1 MKQSRKTLCVG
12 ISLLAGAVGAA
23 LAMVLAL
30 SGLMAGLPQ
39 KIALLVC
46 MLVLW
51 GIGAAVLLKWEL
63 LGKTEYT
70 AAGLLALLLG
80 LCLRIAL
87 LDYQSPDFNTFLTR
101 WVSTMKG
108 MTVPQAL
115 STPIGDYNMPY
126 LYLLLLISRLPI
138 RDLYGIK
145 LFSMLADVASA
156 LAVAALVRHLTK
168 KDGAVLLAFIAAL
181 FCPTTWLNSGYWG
194 QCDSVYGALGLW
206 ALYAG
211 LKNRSKTC
219 WLLFSL
225 SLSFKLQAVFLL
237 PMAVVLLGVGRIRL
251 RDLWVFPAGFVGASL
266 PALLAGRSFS
276 DTFSIYLSQTQAY
289 PYLSLNAPSFWSLI
303 DNGYFDAMAG
313 APVLLAMSLCLMLL
327 LAALWRGDRLDDR
340 GLLLLGLVFSLAIP
354 WLLPKMHERYFYL
367 AELLSL
373 VYGAVYPRRVAV
385 PGLLMAGGFLVYSQ
399 YLFGG
404 APILSLRLVAAIYGV
419 LLLWLL
425 YSLLRTMQSD
435 QIQTGG
441 INNGENGISL
451 E

>member
-1 MKQSRKTLCVG
+1 MKQSQRTLCMG
-12 ISLLAGAVGAA
+12 ISLLAGAVGAV

-30 SGLMAGLPQ
+30 SGLHTSQGIPLLLCTLVIWMA
-39 KIALLVC
+39 
-46 MLVLW
+46 
-51 GIGAAVLLKWEL
+51 GAAVLLRWDL

-70 AAGLLALLLG
+70 VLGLLVLLLAL
-80 LCLRIAL
+80 CLRMAL
-87 LDYQSPDFNTFLTR
+87 MNYESPDYNTFLTR
-101 WVSTMKG
+101 WVATMRG
-108 MTVPQAL
+108 MTVGEAL

-126 LYLLLLISRLPI
+126 LYLLLLISRLPA
-138 RDLYGIK
+138 RDLYGVK
-145 LFSMLADVASA
+145 LFSILADVASA
-156 LAVAALVRHLTK
+156 LAVAALVRYLTK
-168 KDGAVLLAFIAAL
+168 KDGAVLLALIAAL
-181 FCPTTWLNSGYWG
+181 FCPTTWLNSSYWG
-194 QCDSVYGALGLW
+194 QCDSVYGALALW

-211 LKNRSKTC
+211 LQKRSKTC

-251 RDLWVFPAGFVGASL
+251 KDVWVFPAGFAGASL

-303 DNGYFDAMAG
+303 DNGYFDALAG

-327 LAALWRGDRLDDR
+327 LAALWHGDRLDDR
-340 GLLLLGLVFSLAIP
+340 GLLLLGLVFSLTIP
-354 WLLPKMHERYFYL
+354 WLLPRMHERYFYL

-373 VYGAVYPRRVAV
+373 VYGAMYPKRIAV
-385 PGLLMAGGFLVYSQ
+385 PGILMAGGFLIYSQ

-404 APILSLRLVAAIYGV
+404 APILSLRLVAAIYGA
-419 LLLWLL
+419 LILYLLW
-425 YSLLRTMQSD
+425 SLL
-435 QIQTGG
+435 QIFKTNETQTGG
-441 INNGENGISL
+441 NEHGISM

>member
-1 MKQSRKTLCVG
+1 
-12 ISLLAGAVGAA
+12 
-23 LAMVLAL
+23 
-30 SGLMAGLPQ
+30 
-39 KIALLVC
+39 
-46 MLVLW
+46 
-51 GIGAAVLLKWEL
+51 
-63 LGKTEYT
+63 
-70 AAGLLALLLG
+70 
-80 LCLRIAL
+80 
-87 LDYQSPDFNTFLTR
+87 
-101 WVSTMKG
+101 
-108 MTVPQAL
+108 MTVRQAL
-115 STPIGDYNMPY
+115 TTPIGDYNMPY

-138 RDLYGIK
+138 RELYGIK

-168 KDGAVLLAFIAAL
+168 KDGAVLLALIAAL

-237 PMAVVLLGVGRIRL
+237 PMAVVLLGTERIRL

-354 WLLPKMHERYFYL
+354 WLLPKMHERYFYF

-373 VYGAVYPRRVAV
+373 VYGAVYPRRIAV

-425 YSLLRTMQSD
+425 YSLLRIMQSD

>member
-1 MKQSRKTLCVG
+1 METSRKRLCIG

-23 LAMVLAL
+23 MAMVLAL
-30 SGLMAGLPQ
+30 SGLSAALGQ
-39 KIALLVC
+39 KMALLLC
-46 MLVLW
+46 ILILW
-51 GIGAAVLLKWEL
+51 GAGAAVLLKWDL
-63 LGKTEYT
+63 LGKTEYA

-80 LCLRIAL
+80 LCLRLAL
-87 LDYQSPDFNTFLTR
+87 LDYQSPDYNTFLSQ
-101 WVSTMKG
+101 WVATMKG
-108 MTVPQAL
+108 MTVREAL
-115 STPIGDYNMPY
+115 TTPIGDYNMPY

-138 RDLYGIK
+138 RDIYGIK

-168 KDGAVLLAFIAAL
+168 KDGAVLLAFLAAL

-211 LKNRSKTC
+211 LQKRSKTC
-219 WLLFSL
+219 WLLFAL

-237 PMAVVLLGVGRIRL
+237 PMAVVLLGCGKIRL
-251 RDLWVFPAGFVGASL
+251 KDVWVFPAGFVGISL
-266 PALLAGRSFS
+266 PALLAGRSFT
-276 DTFSIYLSQTQAY
+276 DTFSI
-289 PYLSLNAPSFWSLI
+289 YLSLNAPSFWSLI
-303 DNGYFDAMAG
+303 DNGYYDALAG

-327 LAALWRGDRLDDR
+327 LMALWHGDQLEDR
-340 GLLLLGLVFSLAIP
+340 GLLLLGLVFSLTIP
-354 WLLPKMHERYFYL
+354 WLLPKMHERYFYF

-373 VYGAVYPRRVAV
+373 VYGAMHPKKIAV
-385 PGLLMAGGFLVYSQ
+385 PGILMAGGFLVYSQ

-419 LLLWLL
+419 LIL
-425 YSLLRTMQSD
+425 YLLRQLMQRMKSNK
-435 QIQTGG
+435 TKMGG
-441 INNGENGISL
+441 TEYGENGISV